1 MKPIA
6 LVAFASALGGVMA
19 GFALRPTAAGAT
31 TLALFGE
38 APKSADGTVTMD
50 FEFSDPRTGAVL
62 ASRRGE
68 ARFEKG
74 RFFAEVPSLERAG
87 LYALKATAAGSAP
100 FVNYVE
106 LQAGSPGTQQTGH
119 MNLSGYVLAG
129 RVGLGASPTLAR
141 LQIDEPGSLQG
152 VRSITQSGV
161 AVYGQS
167 KATSGLGAGGYFT
180 SASPGGRAIV
190 GENTSATGATVS
202 ALFYNSSHDGIAVWG
217 RPTATNSG
225 TSIGVFGETATWNGY
240 GVKGVT
246 NANSQQTYGG
256 WFESTTGLASALRA
270 TATGANAIQARN
282 TSSSSVISV
291 SSTSTSGGR
300 GINVSV
306 DGNAGTAIAG
316 YVGGSNTSFY
326 YDGCAAPFK
335 TIIAGKPCIYGNGT
349 GAGGSGIRAT
359 TSFSTAYGVFAEH
372 TGGGA
377 KVALHAVGNTEA
389 TGTKSFIIDHPLDP
403 SNSFLLHYSSEG
415 PEPYLIYR
423 GTVTLGSSGKAWVEL
438 PDYFASINRDA
449 TVHLTP
455 IGSAFQPFVAV
466 EVKGNRFQV
475 GGAPNAKVSWMVT
488 AVRND
493 LYVQKYGYK
502 AERAKS
508 AEERGRYLHPE
519 LYKKPQSMNLSPD
532 EARIVGPGAS
542 QERDVPNATPHD

>member
-6 LVAFASALGGVMA
+6 LVAFVSALGGVLA
-19 GFALRPTAAGAT
+19 GFALRPNPASARSL
-31 TLALFGE
+31 TLYGE
-38 APKSADGTVTMD
+38 APKVVDQRLNMD
-50 FEFSDPRTGAVL
+50 FEFSDPKTGTLIAT
-62 ASRRGE
+62 RRGE
-68 ARFEKG
+68 ARFEQG
-74 RFFAEVPSLERAG
+74 RFFAEVPPLEHAG
-87 LYALKATAAGSAP
+87 LYALKATAPGAP
-100 FVNYVE
+100 ALVNYVE
-106 LQAGSPGTQQTGH
+106 LQAASPGTQQTGH

-129 RVGLGASPTLAR
+129 RVGLGVSPTLAR

-152 VRSITQSGV
+152 VRSITQTGV

-202 ALFYNSSHDGIAVWG
+202 GLFYNSSHDGIALWG

-225 TSIGVFGETATWNGY
+225 TSIGVFGETGTWNGC

-246 NANSQQTYGG
+246 NSNSQQTYGG
-256 WFESTTGLASALRA
+256 WFESTTGLASALMA
-270 TATGANAIQARN
+270 NATGAHAIRAQN

-291 SSTSTSGGR
+291 SSTSGTGGR
-300 GINVSV
+300 GISVSV

-316 YVGGSNTSFY
+316 YVGGSNTSYY

-335 TIIAGKPCIYGNGT
+335 TIIAGKPAIYGNGT
-349 GAGGSGIRAT
+349 GAGGSGVRGA
-359 TSFSTAYGVFAEH
+359 TSFSTAYGVFAEN

-403 SNSFLLHYSSEG
+403 ANSFLLHYSSEG

-423 GTVTLGSSGKAWVEL
+423 GTVTLGSGGKAWVDL

-449 TVHLTP
+449 TVQLTP
-455 IGSAFQPFVAV
+455 IGSAFQPYVAV

-493 LYVQKYGYK
+493 AYVQKYGFK

-508 AEERGRYLHPE
+508 VEERGRYLHPE
-519 LYKKPQSMNLSPD
+519 LYKKTVAQSLSPD
-532 EARIVGPGAS
+532 ESRVVGADGGQQHEITTDPP
-542 QERDVPNATPHD
+542 R